1 MHLWNCQNLVS
12 IQRRWTNEKH
22 HWRWFDILR
31 PMVCVLHFC
40 ALNTCKVF
48 LSSFHFIFFDFVC
61 CSNVHRGI
69 VERFQTVLCATFAE
83 DKQKIVFSGFYFS
96 ESDHGYDVII
106 FDVDSKDTSVGMN
119 SPPQA
124 FVERTL
130 LTRVHALLSPSGQC
144 ESKLEA
150 RI

>member
-1 MHLWNCQNLVS
+1 M
-12 IQRRWTNEKH
+12 
-22 HWRWFDILR
+22 
-31 PMVCVLHFC
+31 
-40 ALNTCKVF
+40 
-48 LSSFHFIFFDFVC
+48 
-61 CSNVHRGI
+61 
-69 VERFQTVLCATFAE
+69 ERFQTGLCATFAE
-83 DKQKIVFSGFYFS
+83 DKQKIVFSIFYFL